1 MLRDLLIIIR
11 KSFDLK
17 LMKINVFADTICGWC
32 FIGHRNLN
40 TALKKFPNVKF
51 DIQHIPFQLN
61 PDMPND
67 GIPREKYLEIKFGG
81 KEFAA
86 PMYENMRLKAEEYE
100 INLNLDKI
108 KKTPNTI
115 LSHLLII
122 LSEEFNL
129 QNKIKEKIYQSYFVD
144 GLDIGDISVL
154 IDIAKQNNILE
165 NEFRN
170 FISEENIQSVNS
182 KISIAKKKN
191 ISGVPFFEIGK
202 DFISG
207 AQSPVQLENVIKS
220 NLN

>member
-1 MLRDLLIIIR
+1 MLRDLLIITR
-11 KSFDLK
+11 KSFALK

-81 KEFAA
+81 KDFAA
-86 PMYENMRLKAEEYE
+86 PMYENMRLKAEECE
-100 INLNLDKI
+100 INLNLYKI

-144 GLDIGDISVL
+144 GLDIGNISVL

-165 NEFRN
+165 DEFKN
-170 FISEENIQSVNS
+170 FINEKNIKSVNS